1 MAFLDNSGDIILD
14 AVLTDAGRQR
24 MARGNFKITKFA
36 FGDEEINYK
45 IFNGSHPS
53 GSAFYDL
60 EIMQTPVLE
69 AFTNNT
75 SLMKSKLVTM
85 TRNNILFL
93 PTLKLNNNSDNKTIV
108 DSTTFPGGYI
118 LLADIQTET
127 SGSNIRK
134 TSFNDGILRGEDSN
148 ITSDNTNHIAVD
160 QGIDSNESGLSFK
173 SPLSDDLVE
182 TAFLIRV
189 DHRLMQIKQVNGAGV
204 AAEPTT
210 TARLVNQ
217 FVDDD
222 GIASYYVSMGDGTT
236 CVEGKPGSVT
246 QVTDQRGPD
255 GNRGSVINNP
265 DALDLAAIHEAFEG
279 PLGSVLRIYPQTSM
293 HVRQSTALF
302 NEIGTTVTGTD
313 DIEVISGDTDYKIV
327 NYKYI
332 DTLINVVG
340 VTTGYSI
347 DIPVRIV
354 KRTS

>member
-45 IFNGSHPS
+45 IFNGAHPS

-60 EIMQTPVLE
+60 EIMQTPILE

-93 PTLKLNNNSDNKTIV
+93 PILKLNNNTDNRTLV
-108 DSTTFPGGYI
+108 DSSTFTGGYI
-118 LLADIQTET
+118 LLADTQTEKQ
-127 SGSNIRK
+127 GADIRM
-134 TSFNDGILRGEDSN
+134 TTYNAGILRGEDTA
-148 ITSDNTNHIAVD
+148 ITSDRTDHIAID
-160 QGIDSNESGLSFK
+160 QGIDSTAGGLSFK

-182 TAFLIRV
+182 SAFLIRV
-189 DHRLMQIKQVNGAGV
+189 DHRLLQINQINGAGAAAQPTTV
-204 AAEPTT
+204 AA
-210 TARLVNQ
+210 LVNQ

-236 CVEGKPGSVT
+236 CVEGKPGSIS
-246 QVTDQRGPD
+246 QVSDARGDDSSRPA
-255 GNRGSVINNP
+255 VINSSK
-265 DALDLAAIHEAFEG
+265 ALSLEDIREAFEG
-279 PLGSVLRIYPQTSM
+279 PLGSILRIYPQTSM
-293 HVRQSTALF
+293 HIRQSTALF
-302 NEIGTTVTGTD
+302 NEIGTTITGTK
-313 DIEVISGDTDYKIV
+313 SIV
-327 NYKYI
+327 VNGAYTLANYKYI
-332 DTLINVVG
+332 DTSINVVG